1 MNARREGAGSSQ
13 DRPYISVLQNW
24 GPEPETQAGS
34 GPEGNSKARIWIIL
48 NLRYLHNDL
57 PLTGRCLGSNIK
69 SIALFLNMASIF
81 IPHFTESLSVAARYR
96 QHARSHSH
104 SDASCQT
111 GRSLGSPAASEHKM
125 QFLCHK
131 PSVQAA
137 GPEAKTTGCLLVSR
151 LFLENKLGSADCRQ
165 PPWPL
170 SRVSPLG
177 AVRCPYYHS
186 PRWGPAAT
194 SPATGTQSCRSLAE
208 FRRGLGP
215 SPVTAQ
221 PAYLAR
227 PPCISAA

>member
-1 MNARREGAGSSQ
+1 M
-13 DRPYISVLQNW
+13 
-24 GPEPETQAGS
+24 
-34 GPEGNSKARIWIIL
+34 
-48 NLRYLHNDL
+48 
-57 PLTGRCLGSNIK
+57 CLGSNIK

-81 IPHFTESLSVAARYR
+81 IPHFTESLSVAARYC

-111 GRSLGSPAASEHKM
+111 RRSSGSPAASEHKM

-170 SRVSPLG
+170 PGSPPLG
-177 AVRCPYYHS
+177 LCGVLIITAHAGVLLQPHQPPEPRAAVP
-186 PRWGPAAT
+186 W
-194 SPATGTQSCRSLAE
+194 
-208 FRRGLGP
+208 P
-215 SPVTAQ
+215 S
-221 PAYLAR
+221 
-227 PPCISAA
+227 SAAAWVRPL